1 MSFFIAP
8 MDLAASMGYVGDR
21 DHPEVK
27 EAIARAEAC
36 IKKSWV
42 PWGIMS
48 ICQRRQ

>member
-1 MSFFIAP
+1 MSFLLHRWT
-8 MDLAASMGYVGDR
+8 LAASMGYVGDR

-36 IKKSWV
+36 IKKV
-42 PWGIMS
+42 MGPLGIMS